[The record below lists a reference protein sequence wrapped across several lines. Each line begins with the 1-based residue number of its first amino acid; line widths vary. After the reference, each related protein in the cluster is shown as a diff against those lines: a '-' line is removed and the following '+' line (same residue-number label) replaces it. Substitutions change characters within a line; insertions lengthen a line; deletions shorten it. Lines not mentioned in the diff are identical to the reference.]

1 MTEYTEN
8 KTLDKLMQR
17 LTDNGEPMIAF
28 DSCYADYGCF
38 GEGTKSHWI
47 CLLENYRFNDDLI
60 AIHEQTPSMVCE
72 LKNGQIYKLAKPE
85 VVGEHNCY
93 IKDSNGKDKNFNPF
107 SNGTYKRMKRK

>member
-47 CLLENYRFNDDLI
+47 CLTESYRFYDGLV

-72 LKNGQIYKLAKPE
+72 LKNGQIYKLEKPE

-107 SNGTYKRMKRK
+107 SNGTYRRVKRK